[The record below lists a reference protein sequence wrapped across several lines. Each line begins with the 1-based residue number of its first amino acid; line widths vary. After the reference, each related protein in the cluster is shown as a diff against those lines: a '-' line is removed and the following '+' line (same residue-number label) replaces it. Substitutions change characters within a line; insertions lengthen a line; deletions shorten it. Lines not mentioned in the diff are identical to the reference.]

1 MMPDSAAPF
10 LAQLARY
17 RERTIETML
26 AAIPADDGQ
35 PYLYGI
41 IRETLGHAGKGLRPA
56 LCLATCGAF
65 GGRMED
71 ALYPAAALEMLH
83 NAFLVH
89 DDVEDYS
96 ENRHNHPTVHV
107 RYGMPL
113 AVNAGDAMQALSMR
127 LLRKNIEVAGPLTAG
142 RIFEEFDHML
152 LRSLEGQAMEL
163 GWIRNNDCLLK
174 TDDYVRMVLRKTCWY
189 SFIHPCRAG
198 ALAAGEDPANLDA
211 FNEFGYYLGAAFQ
224 IHDDVLNLTGEWQ
237 YGKEMRG
244 DLYEGKRTL
253 MLLHLLENG
262 TPQERDRLRTI
273 LEKPRQARSHGE
285 VASIYDLMQKRGSIE
300 YARGVAREFL
310 TAARRAFETAFAGA
324 QPNEH
329 LGFLGSL
336 IKYVVDRDH

>member
-1 MMPDSAAPF
+1 MPDQTAPF
-10 LAQLARY
+10 LAQLAHY
-17 RERTIETML
+17 RELTLETL
-26 AAIPADDGQ
+26 LGSIPAGEVQ

-65 GGRMED
+65 GGRLKD

-113 AVNAGDAMQALSMR
+113 AVNTGDAMQALSMR
-127 LLRKNIEVAGPLTAG
+127 LLRKNAEAAGPEAAW

-189 SFIHPCRAG
+189 SFIHPCRVG
-198 ALAAGEDPANLDA
+198 ALAAGKDPASLDL
-211 FNEFGYYLGAAFQ
+211 FNHFGYYLGAAFQ
-224 IHDDVLNLTGEWQ
+224 IHDDVLNLTGERQ
-237 YGKEMRG
+237 YGKETRG

-262 TPQERDRLRTI
+262 TPLEKERLRAI
-273 LEKPRQARSHGE
+273 LAKPRHSRSYRE
-285 VASIYDLMQKRGSIE
+285 VGWVYDLMQQRGSIE
-300 YARGVAREFL
+300 YARQAAREFL
-310 TAARRAFETAFAGA
+310 TAAESAFQTAYQGA
-324 QPNEH
+324 QRNEH
-329 LGFLGSL
+329 HQFLSSL
-336 IKYVVDRDH
+336 VRYVIDRDR

>member
-1 MMPDSAAPF
+1 MMPDLTAPF
-10 LAQLARY
+10 LAQLAQY
-17 RERTIETML
+17 RELSLETLL
-26 AAIPADDGQ
+26 ASIPASDGQ

-65 GGRMED
+65 GGRLED

-113 AVNAGDAMQALSMR
+113 AVNTGDAMQALSMR
-127 LLRKNIEVAGPLTAG
+127 LLRKNAEVAGPEAAW
-142 RIFEEFDHML
+142 RIFEEFDHLL

-189 SFIHPCRAG
+189 SFIHPCRVG
-198 ALAAGEDPANLDA
+198 ALAAGKDPASLDL
-211 FNEFGYYLGAAFQ
+211 FNDFGYYLGAAFQ
-224 IHDDVLNLTGEWQ
+224 IHDDVLNLTGERQ
-237 YGKEMRG
+237 YGKETCG

-262 TPQERDRLRTI
+262 TAPEKERLQA
-273 LEKPRQARSHGE
+273 LLGKPRQSRSQRDVNWVYG
-285 VASIYDLMQKRGSIE
+285 LMQERGSIE
-300 YARGVAREFL
+300 YARQAAREFL
-310 TAARRAFETAFAGA
+310 TAAEAAFDTAYRDA

-329 LGFLGSL
+329 RQFLSSL
-336 IKYVVDRDH
+336 VRYVVDRDR

>member
-1 MMPDSAAPF
+1 MTPENTAAF
-10 LAQLARY
+10 LAQLAQY
-17 RERTIETML
+17 RERTLETLL
-26 AAIPADDGQ
+26 ASTPAAEGQ

-41 IRETLGHAGKGLRPA
+41 VRETLGHAGKGLRPA

-65 GGRMED
+65 GGKIED
-71 ALYPAAALEMLH
+71 ALLPAAALEMLH

-127 LLRKNIEVAGPLTAG
+127 LLRKNAETAGPAAG
-142 RIFEEFDHML
+142 WRIFEEFDHML

-189 SFIHPCRAG
+189 SFIHPCRVG
-198 ALAAGEDPANLDA
+198 ALAAGMDPGSLQP
-211 FNEFGYYLGAAFQ
+211 FNDFGYYLGAAFQ
-224 IHDDVLNLTGEWQ
+224 IHDDVLNLTGEKQ
-237 YGKEMRG
+237 YGKETCG

-253 MLLHLLENG
+253 MLLHLFENG
-262 TPQERDRLRTI
+262 SPLEKDRLRTI
-273 LEKPRQARSHGE
+273 LAKPRQSRSRRE
-285 VASIYDLMQKRGSIE
+285 VEWVYDLMQHHGSIE
-300 YARGVAREFL
+300 YARQ
-310 TAARRAFETAFAGA
+310 AARDFLAAAEKAFTTAYAGA

-329 LGFLGSL
+329 RHFLNSL
-336 IKYVVDRDH
+336 IPYVVARDR